1 MIFRFATSA
10 TLIGLATVLT
20 GCTSFGSTDGVE
32 NVWREI
38 PVERFEKGVTT
49 QAEVLE
55 LLGPPSQLIALNE
68 QTVFYYLTEK
78 TSGKGKI
85 FIVYNQIDASS
96 KYDRAIFFFDRDG
109 TLQEFAYS
117 KEVVDRLWI
126 HGPFAATISVN
137 L

>member
-1 MIFRFATSA
+1 MIFRFVTSA

-32 NVWREI
+32 TVWREI

-55 LLGPPSQLIALNE
+55 LLGPLSQLIALNE

-117 KEVVDRLWI
+117 KEVVER
-126 HGPFAATISVN
+126 
-137 L
+137 